1 MTPRFDDYEDR
12 ILSLPADP
20 TASDVT
26 SDDFLL
32 TREGHLEVFCARL
45 HGITPNARVVIVGL
59 TPDKSQMVAAF
70 REARRLLREGSRQLH
85 STSALRYPVL
95 IEGSNYRGSP
105 QIGRSP
111 LLTEIVTINLPYEL
125 KQLPNA
131 LIVPLGK
138 AVEGALALIGFGESP
153 RLLKGFPHPSGAN
166 GHRTKQ
172 SKAEYQRLRSAV
184 RAWYPPAAGA

>member
-1 MTPRFDDYEDR
+1 MS
-12 ILSLPADP
+12 SLNRPQTLGQITD
-20 TASDVT
+20 ASPIVPGLDT
-26 SDDFLL
+26 S
-32 TREGHLEVFCARL
+32 EE
-45 HGITPNARVVIVGL
+45 
-59 TPDKSQMVAAF
+59 
-70 REARRLLREGSRQLH
+70 LLREGSRQLH

-105 QIGRSP
+105 KIGRSP
-111 LLTEIVTINLPYEL
+111 LLTEIVSINLPYEL

-172 SKAEYQRLRSAV
+172 FKAEYQRLRSAV

>member
-1 MTPRFDDYEDR
+1 MRKNLTQMLDKIGVADR
-12 ILSLPADP
+12 QGLD
-20 TASDVT
+20 T
-26 SDDFLL
+26 SAELFGD
-32 TREGHLEVFCARL
+32 A
-45 HGITPNARVVIVGL
+45 
-59 TPDKSQMVAAF
+59 
-70 REARRLLREGSRQLH
+70 SRQLH

-105 QIGRSP
+105 KIGRSP

-172 SKAEYQRLRSAV
+172 FKAEYQRLRSAV
-184 RAWYPPAAGA
+184 RAWDPPAAGA